1 MSVCLS
7 VGPCRYFWNTL
18 TDETTALAA
27 PHPSLQLAE
36 AAGCVSAEADS
47 RLSQQASEST
57 VESCVSRQPAGVS
70 QPPAESQPAET
81 QPAPAKAPAGGV
93 SQPHR
98 ADTRLYRSI
107 AAACVS
113 TSAAA
118 SASPLA
124 ATLKKRKT
132 APGSIERRAW
142 DGPELD
148 ISAIAAAGA
157 MSMPGE
163 RSLPASSASSSSLPG
178 SHIRRRP
185 FDPAFGLSLV
195 AKASWL
201 SSLPASAPDG
211 RPAPRS
217 RSRNSPISQCLKPAG
232 RLHVL
237 AAYDKMRAVQM
248 PRSEKPP
255 LQQPACR
262 AAAAPAAGLAVK
274 VKVTKTQVLQ
284 QERRRRDELQQ
295 RKKSSS
301 VYW

>member
-1 MSVCLS
+1 
-7 VGPCRYFWNTL
+7 
-18 TDETTALAA
+18 
-27 PHPSLQLAE
+27 
-36 AAGCVSAEADS
+36 
-47 RLSQQASEST
+47 
-57 VESCVSRQPAGVS
+57 
-70 QPPAESQPAET
+70 
-81 QPAPAKAPAGGV
+81 
-93 SQPHR
+93 
-98 ADTRLYRSI
+98 
-107 AAACVS
+107 
-113 TSAAA
+113 
-118 SASPLA
+118 
-124 ATLKKRKT
+124 
-132 APGSIERRAW
+132 
-142 DGPELD
+142 
-148 ISAIAAAGA
+148 

-201 SSLPASAPDG
+201 SSLPAPDG

-255 LQQPACR
+255 QQPACR
-262 AAAAPAAGLAVK
+262 VAAAPAAGLAVK

-284 QERRRRDELQQ
+284 QERRRRELQQ